1 MKQGLVLI
9 TVLLLGLC
17 GCSLQDAPRS
27 AEESMAVEESMTIEE
42 TRHICLPSGT
52 AAREDCALCGSR
64 SIWSYYSKLDSIGVL
79 NLASGDINN
88 LRIFEYEDD
97 GTRRDN
103 SGHSSMMIANDGD
116 ERYSHMTEV
125 IF

>member
-1 MKQGLVLI
+1 MLF
-9 TVLLLGLC
+9 
-17 GCSLQDAPRS
+17 RS
-27 AEESMAVEESMTIEE
+27 VNI
-42 TRHICLPSGT
+42 PKGT
-52 AAREDCALCGSR
+52 ATKEDCALCGDC
-64 SIWSYYSKLDSIGVL
+64 SIWGYYSKLDSIGVL

>member
-1 MKQGLVLI
+1 MKQGYA
-9 TVLLLGLC
+9 VLLAMILC
-17 GCSLQDAPRS
+17 LTGCATGTEPEVTA
-27 AEESMAVEESMTIEE
+27 AEPLPAIVDE
-42 TRHICLPSGT
+42 TEPVNIPKGT
-52 AAREDCALCGSR
+52 ATKEDCALCGDC
-64 SIWSYYSKLDSIGVL
+64 SIWGYYSKLDSIGVL
-79 NLASGDINN
+79 NLASGDIND
-88 LRIFEYEDD
+88 LWIFEYEDD